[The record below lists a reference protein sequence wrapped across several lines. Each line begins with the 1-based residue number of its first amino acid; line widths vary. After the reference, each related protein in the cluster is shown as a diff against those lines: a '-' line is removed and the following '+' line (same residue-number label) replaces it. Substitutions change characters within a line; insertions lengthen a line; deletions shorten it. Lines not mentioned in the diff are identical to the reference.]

1 MSQSA
6 IRYHMVQPQNVKG
19 EEGYGEYDT
28 VDFVLS
34 AEGRKLTGGSVVL
47 LGDVVLNGPDGT
59 ATNPFPTILDY
70 KVAYDGF
77 VGSHSFIERIDT
89 LFEQVGNIE
98 NISDYP
104 KFVSGKAQASLCKED
119 LFNSVYTCENRVA
132 DSDTIANGL
141 LKGSVDVSKCLETTW
156 NPEFVKPMDF
166 ALKLDMAVNNLIGD
180 NMLPYAKTGDIRIS
194 LKLAPNAY
202 CLYGDAAIGGVI
214 NYSLKNLRIM
224 YQSTPDDGK
233 YSPKYTMRIKAGI
246 RQSVQSSFANIS
258 TKVPILADS
267 FWATFIQQS
276 EENNPLANGMKN
288 ERIPLLQELQVIWN
302 DAMNQ
307 QITYTIESEEEV
319 VHNFITAVAKVVST
333 NNCSLNVLSSNQGYG
348 IGMAFQQ
355 FVDLSRSKIGINI
368 KSAITNLNPYV
379 GYFFFSGLLSI

>member
-6 IRYHMVQPQNVKG
+6 IRYHMVQPQNTKTSY
-19 EEGYGEYDT
+19 EEYDT
-28 VDFVLS
+28 VDFVLT

-47 LGDVVLNGPDGT
+47 LGDVILNGPDGSD
-59 ATNPFPTILDY
+59 TNPFPTILDY
-70 KVAYDGF
+70 KIAYDGF
-77 VGSHSFIERIDT
+77 VGSHSYIERIDT

-104 KFVSGKAQASLCKED
+104 KYISGKSQASLCKED

-132 DSDTIANGL
+132 DNDYMANFL
-141 LKGSVDVSKCLETTW
+141 LKGSVDISKVETSPW
-156 NPEFVKPMDF
+156 NPAFVKPLDF
-166 ALKLDMAVNNLIGD
+166 ALKLDFCLNNMIGD
-180 NMLPYAKTGDIRIS
+180 NMLPYAKTGDIRVS
-194 LKLAPNAY
+194 LKLAPNTY
-202 CLYGDAAIGGVI
+202 SLYGNATIGSAIT
-214 NYSLKNLRIM
+214 YSLKNLRIM
-224 YQSTPDDGK
+224 YSSVPDDGK

-258 TKVPILADS
+258 TKVPIVADS

-276 EENNPLANGMKN
+276 EENSPVSNGMKN
-288 ERIPLLQELQVIWN
+288 ERIPLLQELQIIWN

-319 VHNFITAVAKVVST
+319 LNNFINAVAKSVTT
-333 NNCSLNVLSSNQGYG
+333 NNCNLNVLSSNQGYG

-355 FVDLSRSKIGINI
+355 FVDLSRSKIGINL
-368 KSAITNLNPYV
+368 KSAISNLNPYV